1 MASIEKRGNGYRIT
15 VCLGTDIY
23 GKKLFEKSTYRPDP
37 GLTPAK
43 ERKAVET
50 FAFDFEQ

>member
-15 VCLGTDIY
+15 VFLGTDIY
-23 GKKLFEKSTYRPDP
+23 GKKLFEKITYRLDP

-43 ERKAVET
+43 ERKAVEA
-50 FAFDFEQ
+50 FAFDFE

>member
-23 GKKLFEKSTYRPDP
+23 GKKLFEKIK
-37 GLTPAK
+37 LK
-43 ERKAVET
+43 RKKT
-50 FAFDFEQ
+50 SD